1 MDDFANTRAG
11 RKFIDWTMPELVH
24 QLKKLNEHLEKLIE
38 LEEEPVKSIGDIN
51 RDIKDNIVNIRKD
64 SIE

>member
-24 QLKKLNEHLEKLIE
+24 QLKKLNEHLEKLIAIE
-38 LEEEPVKSIGDIN
+38 DEPVKSIGEIN
-51 RDIKDNIVNIRKD
+51 KEFKENYPKETESVL
-64 SIE
+64 